1 MTFEF
6 FFKKL
11 KFFILIFFILFN
23 HFNLLILKINL
34 LIYFQ
39 TKHTLKHKLSH
50 IKKPFIQTGFLA
62 YNINCV
68 QCTIHVLLSLETGK
82 FYQYVC
88 LMSRIDQV
96 HCASTS
102 HGLMLGYLVWTQQST
117 PVKHTSFVAQFVDCF
132 WCTDEVLEVF
142 EVAVFSTWSI
152 QFAIFSAISYI
163 MCLLSNAC
171 VIFRRIYTFFS
182 SSLPYHHDLKTRVV
196 FCRFAYANMCL
207 NQRIRWNS
215 SSSSSCF
222 LYFCIIYFDYIMSCS
237 SSNHFNVLCDSP
249 VDMGHSKLRGWKGF
263 NLLITVK
270 PFALTHLT
278 N

>member
-1 MTFEF
+1 
-6 FFKKL
+6 
-11 KFFILIFFILFN
+11 
-23 HFNLLILKINL
+23 
-34 LIYFQ
+34 
-39 TKHTLKHKLSH
+39 
-50 IKKPFIQTGFLA
+50 
-62 YNINCV
+62 
-68 QCTIHVLLSLETGK
+68 
-82 FYQYVC
+82 
-88 LMSRIDQV
+88 MSRIDQV

-102 HGLMLGYLVWTQQST
+102 HGLMLGYLVWMQQFT
-117 PVKHTSFVAQFVDCF
+117 PVKRTSFVAQFVDCF
-132 WCTDEVLEVF
+132 WCTDMGFWKFLKLLCFYSVNSVCYFFHQFHISCVFWAMHVL
-142 EVAVFSTWSI
+142 FSEGFI
-152 QFAIFSAISYI
+152 Q
-163 MCLLSNAC
+163 
-171 VIFRRIYTFFS
+171 FFS

-207 NQRIRWNS
+207 NQRIRWN
-215 SSSSSCF
+215 SSSSCF